1 MLFSSFKMP
10 SSRNKNTQRAIRVLE
25 RLIEKLKEIN
35 GRVEVSY
42 HRNSDFD
49 TVHTHFVNYD
59 MEKSRQVNAELHIM
73 LEERARIFNDIVDSM
88 KRLNVEVP
96 IDLQCIGMK
105 HYYCHM
111 IVR

>member
-25 RLIEKLKEIN
+25 RSIEKLQEIN
-35 GRVEVSY
+35 GRVEVAY
-42 HRNSDFD
+42 HRNPDFD
-49 TVHTHFVNYD
+49 AVHTHFVNYD
-59 MEKSRQVNAELHIM
+59 LEKSRQVNADLHIM
-73 LEERARIFNDIVDSM
+73 LEDRARIFKDIVNCM

-111 IVR
+111 IVQ